1 MLAAITCIVCKR
13 SLGWTFGFRQYS
25 SHSRKQRASYWM
37 HAALLRSMGLTISA
51 SCAMGA
57 LIDLSAAAYCSR
69 RSSTRTLKSSSRP
82 VAHVMR
88 PGSLAWPATPCH
100 QQPCHQQDVQVL
112 EPRQARHHCL
122 TLRALAAQ
130 SKRPR
135 GHPGGVASHVQ
146 GVIAYQVQC
155 WSDAKAPSSQRRIST
170 DSSF

>member
-82 VAHVMR
+82 VAHVMQ
-88 PGSLAWPATPCH
+88 PWSLAWPAGLQVFLRSALTGWVKVAFSCH
-100 QQPCHQQDVQVL
+100 VWRAEDVHAADV
-112 EPRQARHHCL
+112 EPGTASSVVQLDIRKRMPAFMSEEFKW
-122 TLRALAAQ
+122 T
-130 SKRPR
+130 SKELL
-135 GHPGGVASHVQ
+135 V
-146 GVIAYQVQC
+146 
-155 WSDAKAPSSQRRIST
+155 
-170 DSSF
+170 